1 MCRFYMKI
9 KIKKN
14 ILLNALSRIQ
24 GIVEKNSIKPITSN
38 ALIKGYN
45 KQLILSATNLQIAIK
60 TTISDVNIEKEGQ
73 ISLNAKK
80 IFEIIKNMPEKEII
94 IEEKDNFHVFISA
107 GKTFVEMI
115 GLPPEDFPDFNEE
128 EKDTFKEWNKNI
140 FLDMINRTSFSI
152 SRDDS
157 KTNICGTFIEYMEGG
172 NLRMVTTDGYRLSIA
187 EEKVGEIID
196 FKDGITIPSKGTSEI
211 NKLLLEKKE
220 AEKLKISFKKN
231 VLILNIEDVFLF
243 IRLIEK
249 KFPNYKIII
258 PGDGYNKKTINLEKN
273 KIRDALKIM
282 CVIAN
287 ENNRPVT
294 FNFIDNNLSL
304 HTEDSDF
311 GNAKEDIVLKE
322 PVKKEIKFCING
334 SYLVDIINVI
344 EEDFIIE
351 YYEEEN
357 KPIVVKKEKTN
368 NTKYIIMPMK
378 ID

>member
-1 MCRFYMKI
+1 MKI
-9 KIKKN
+9 KIKKT

-38 ALIKGYN
+38 ALIKACN
-45 KQLILSATNLQIAIK
+45 KKIILSATNLQIAIK
-60 TTISDVNIEKEGQ
+60 TTINDVTIEKEGQ
-73 ISLNAKK
+73 ISLNAKR
-80 IFEIIKNMPEKEII
+80 IFEIIKNMPDKDII
-94 IEEKDNFHVFISA
+94 IEEKENFHVFISA
-107 GKTFVEMI
+107 GKTFIEMI

-128 EKDTFKEWNKNI
+128 EKENFKEWNKNI
-140 FLDMINRTSFSI
+140 FLDMITLTSFSI

-157 KTNICGTFIEYMEGG
+157 KPNICGTFIEYIEGG
-172 NLRMVTTDGYRLSIA
+172 FLRMVTTDGYRLSIA

-196 FKDGITIPSKGTSEI
+196 FKEGITIPSKGINEI
-211 NKLLLEKKE
+211 NKILLEKKE
-220 AEKLKISFKKN
+220 KEKIKICVKKN
-231 VLILNIEDVFLF
+231 VFILNIEDVFLF

-249 KFPNYKIII
+249 KFPNYKVII
-258 PGDGYNKKTINLEKN
+258 PGEGYNKKTIKLEKN
-273 KIRDALKIM
+273 KVRDALKIM

-311 GNAKEDIVLKE
+311 GNAREDIILKDSL
-322 PVKKEIKFCING
+322 KKEIKFCING

-344 EEDFIIE
+344 EDDFIIE

-357 KPIVVKKEKTN
+357 KPLVVKKENKN
-368 NTKYIIMPMK
+368 QIKYIIMPMK
-378 ID
+378 MD